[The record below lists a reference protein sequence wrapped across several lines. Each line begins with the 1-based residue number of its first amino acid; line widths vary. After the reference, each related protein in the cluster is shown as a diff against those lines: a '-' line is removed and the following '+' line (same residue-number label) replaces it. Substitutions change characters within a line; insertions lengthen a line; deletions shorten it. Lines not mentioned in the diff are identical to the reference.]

1 LTDKATPTAFLSVH
15 FLLAVQKKVN
25 MRFYFLVV
33 QKESVNGF
41 SLLFSTKSGREDFSE
56 VQLGVRIEMMRNEEL
71 LENNIANVV
80 CGSVYYL

>member
-1 LTDKATPTAFLSVH
+1 
-15 FLLAVQKKVN
+15 

-41 SLLFSTKSGREDFSE
+41 SLLFPAKSGREDFSE
-56 VQLGVRIEMMRNEEL
+56 VQLGVRIEMTRNEEL